1 MSLQL
6 FSCFRRCRPPVSASS
21 TALLWPVLL
30 MVALFGFG
38 SGGGPVSLGARQ
50 PSSYIPANF
59 NTQTDAL
66 GFSWDLNNDGR
77 INQGSNGCF
86 TQAMSLMINTA
97 NFQPTS
103 AGLMSPDGT
112 EYILTGNAG
121 GQVEVT
127 RRIKFDLKGSC
138 LRYVDTITNSSST
151 PVPVQI
157 TLMSAFTNRF
167 QSLYTDRGTPGIS
180 SLTARD
186 TGVLAL
192 HNPNSNRPSALF
204 VLSAPNARL
213 RPTIVSNQNYQLQIN
228 YSATIEP
235 GKRIS
240 IATIVAQRNL
250 NSSAPTPQIL
260 APLFKPLTLAR
271 VNRDLPSDLR
281 GTVLNAGAAPS
292 DNGRLGAGQ
301 LESLNIPPAP
311 TDTLALGEDT
321 RLTGTLTWQTLAI
334 TTAHGKRTLQPE
346 EVAALTGPQS
356 AGHLTQAFL
365 RDGQILTG
373 TIEATGVRFTLS
385 SGSVV
390 DLSIN
395 SLDRIVMRQKKGA
408 EAQMPVTLLDTT
420 TGDRLSIVNGGVTT
434 WLKLL
439 LRTPWGERTASLE
452 EIISLRPMEDG
463 NVGYRVALSDGSVF
477 TAFLDG
483 DSMTLQTA
491 LFGERKIPVVHV
503 RGIYNP

>member
-204 VLSAPNARL
+204 V
-213 RPTIVSNQNYQLQIN
+213 
-228 YSATIEP
+228 
-235 GKRIS
+235 
-240 IATIVAQRNL
+240 
-250 NSSAPTPQIL
+250 
-260 APLFKPLTLAR
+260 
-271 VNRDLPSDLR
+271 
-281 GTVLNAGAAPS
+281 
-292 DNGRLGAGQ
+292 
-301 LESLNIPPAP
+301 
-311 TDTLALGEDT
+311 
-321 RLTGTLTWQTLAI
+321 
-334 TTAHGKRTLQPE
+334 
-346 EVAALTGPQS
+346 
-356 AGHLTQAFL
+356 
-365 RDGQILTG
+365 
-373 TIEATGVRFTLS
+373 
-385 SGSVV
+385 
-390 DLSIN
+390 
-395 SLDRIVMRQKKGA
+395 
-408 EAQMPVTLLDTT
+408 
-420 TGDRLSIVNGGVTT
+420 
-434 WLKLL
+434 
-439 LRTPWGERTASLE
+439 
-452 EIISLRPMEDG
+452 
-463 NVGYRVALSDGSVF
+463 
-477 TAFLDG
+477 
-483 DSMTLQTA
+483 
-491 LFGERKIPVVHV
+491 
-503 RGIYNP
+503 